1 MDTLKQTVGQFNDL
15 FKAMPVSQRLS
26 LILVTALVVSG
37 FGFLMYRG
45 AGTSGYTP
53 VSVGKTFSVEELIRA
68 EETLLSQG
76 KTDFKRRGQR
86 LLVPQDK
93 VEEYNAL
100 LLASGSLPQN
110 WAEEWEKQYADIGP
124 FANNKQM
131 EARKEIARAKLASQ
145 ILLSLPDVAYANVVW
160 DEEQKVRWP
169 QRPRSTATVSVR
181 PKPGREIS
189 TNLVHAIRISIA
201 GMKANLQAGDVT
213 VFDLGKQIAYQQSS
227 EDDPFNDKLLQRIN
241 QLKEMYRGEVK
252 TAVDYIDGVRV
263 AVNVDVEKVK
273 SAVRQIRTVQAKAT
287 PYYTTTES
295 NKQNSNQF
303 ATPKE
308 PGQNANGPMNLIA
321 QNTPTRTED
330 ATDTKETT
338 LMVPSYETIQEHIAG
353 ALPENVRV
361 SIVIPESYY
370 RVVAMQSGELTTES
384 TDEEIRTAA
393 EKYKPEVDK
402 AIKNRVARIIP
413 IPAGKNPDDVA
424 DDLIN
429 IGSYI
434 PSPVNDVVEA
444 VSWTQ
449 TVSYVVAQWGSAVA
463 LTLFGLWAFWA
474 LNKTVRSQAENS
486 LPDFDDDDDNSV
498 EPEEEEE
505 YFDDLTPEGDTK
517 RIDHLQHLVKND
529 PDMTAS
535 IISNWIQNAK

>member
-1 MDTLKQTVGQFNDL
+1 MDTLKQTAEQFGNL
-15 FKAMPVSQRLS
+15 FRAMPLSQRLS
-26 LILVTALVVSG
+26 LILVTAIVMGG
-37 FGFLMYRG
+37 FGFLMLRG
-45 AGTSGYTP
+45 SGSSGYAP
-53 VSVGKTFSVEELIRA
+53 ISVGKTFSVEELIRA

-93 VEEYNAL
+93 VEEYNAV

-160 DEEQKVRWP
+160 DEEQTARWP
-169 QRPRSTATVSVR
+169 QKPRSTATVSVR

-189 TNLVHAIRISIA
+189 ESLVHAIRISIA
-201 GMKANLQAGDVT
+201 GMKANLQARDVT

-241 QLKEMYRGEVK
+241 QLKEMYRREVK
-252 TAVDYIDGVRV
+252 TAVDYIEGVRV

-273 SAVRQIRTVQAKAT
+273 SAVRQTRTVQAKAT
-287 PYYTTTES
+287 PYYTSTQS
-295 NKQNSNQF
+295 KKKNSNQF
-303 ATPKE
+303 APPKE
-308 PGQNANGPMNLIA
+308 PGQNANGPMNLAA
-321 QNTPTRTED
+321 QNAPTSTQD
-330 ATDTKETT
+330 ATDTKETS
-338 LMVPSYETIQEHIAG
+338 LMVPSYETLQEQIAG

-361 SIVIPESYY
+361 SIVIPEAYY
-370 RVVAMQSGELTTES
+370 RTVAMQSGELTEDSTE
-384 TDEEIRTAA
+384 EEIRAA
-393 EKYKPEVDK
+393 ANKYKPDVEDDLK
-402 AIKNRVARIIP
+402 ARVAKIIP
-413 IPAGKNPDDVA
+413 IPTGKSPDDFI
-424 DDLIN
+424 D

-434 PSPVNDVVEA
+434 PSPVNDTVPPT
-444 VSWTQ
+444 SMIQ
-449 TVSYVVAQWGSAVA
+449 TVSYLIAQWGSAIA
-463 LTLFGLWAFWA
+463 LALFGLWAFWT
-474 LNKTVRSQAENS
+474 LNKTVRTQAEHS
-486 LPDFDDDDDNSV
+486 LPEFDDDDEDDS

-505 YFDDLTPEGDTK
+505 YFDDLVPDGDTK
-517 RIDHLQHLVKND
+517 RIDHLQHLAKND

>member
-1 MDTLKQTVGQFNDL
+1 MDTLKQTVGQFSEL

-26 LILVTALVVSG
+26 LILVTTVVMGG
-37 FGFLMYRG
+37 FGFLMLRG
-45 AGTSGYTP
+45 SGSSGYAP

-93 VEEYNAL
+93 VEEYNAV

-131 EARKEIARAKLASQ
+131 DARKEIARAKLASQ
-145 ILLSLPDVAYANVVW
+145 ILLSLPDIAYANVVW
-160 DEEQKVRWP
+160 DEEQKARWP
-169 QRPRSTATVSVR
+169 EKPRSTATVSVR

-189 TNLVHAIRISIA
+189 ASLVHSIRISIA
-201 GMKANLQAGDVT
+201 GMKANLQASDVT
-213 VFDLGKQIAYQQSS
+213 VFDLGKQIAYRQSS

-241 QLKEMYRGEVK
+241 QLKEMYRREVK
-252 TAVDYIDGVRV
+252 TAVDYIEGVRV

-273 SAVRQIRTVQAKAT
+273 SAVKQTRTVQAKAT
-287 PYYTTTES
+287 PYYTTTQS
-295 NKQNSNQF
+295 NKKNSNQF

-308 PGQNANGPMNLIA
+308 PGQNANGPMNLAA
-321 QNTPTRTED
+321 QNRPTSTED

-338 LMVPSYETIQEHIAG
+338 LMVPSYETLQEHIAG

-361 SIVIPESYY
+361 SVVVPESYY
-370 RVVAMQSGELTTES
+370 RVVAMQSGELTEES
-384 TDEEIRTAA
+384 TEEEIRAA
-393 EKYKPEVDK
+393 AKKYQPDVEDALRDRIAK
-402 AIKNRVARIIP
+402 IIP
-413 IPAGKNPDDVA
+413 IPTGKNPEDFID
-424 DDLIN
+424 

-434 PSPVNDVVEA
+434 PSPVEDVVA
-444 VSWTQ
+444 TTSMMQ
-449 TVSYVVAQWGSAVA
+449 TVSYLIAQWGSAVA
-463 LTLFGLWAFWA
+463 LALFGLWAFWT
-474 LNKTVRSQAENS
+474 LNKTVRTQAENS
-486 LPDFDDDDDNSV
+486 FPEFEDDEDDDE
-498 EPEEEEE
+498 EPEEDDDQ
-505 YFDDLTPEGDTK
+505 FDDLIPDGDTK
-517 RIDHLQHLVKND
+517 KIDHLQHLVKND

>member
-1 MDTLKQTVGQFNDL
+1 MKQTVGQFGDL

-26 LILVTALVVSG
+26 LVLVTVVVMGG
-37 FGFLMYRG
+37 FGFLMLRG
-45 AGTSGYTP
+45 AGSSGYAP
-53 VSVGKTFSVEELIRA
+53 ISVGKTFSVEELIRA

-93 VEEYNAL
+93 VEEYNAV

-131 EARKEIARAKLASQ
+131 DARKEIARAKLASQ

-160 DEEQKVRWP
+160 DEEQRARWP

-189 TNLVHAIRISIA
+189 TTLVHAIRISIA
-201 GMKANLQAGDVT
+201 GMKANLQSADVT
-213 VFDLGKQIAYQQSS
+213 VFDLGRQIAYQQSA

-241 QLKEMYRGEVK
+241 QLKEMYRREVK

-273 SAVRQIRTVQAKAT
+273 SAIRQTRTVQAKAT

-295 NKQNSNQF
+295 NKKNSNQF

-308 PGQNANGPMNLIA
+308 PGQNANGPMNLAA
-321 QNTPTRTED
+321 QNTPKSTAD

-338 LMVPSYETIQEHIAG
+338 LMVPSYETLQEHIAG

-361 SIVIPESYY
+361 SVVIPESYY
-370 RVVAMQSGELTTES
+370 RVVAMQSGELTAES
-384 TDEEIRTAA
+384 TEEEIRTAA
-393 EKYKPEVDK
+393 KKYQPDVEDALK
-402 AIKNRVARIIP
+402 ARIAKIIP
-413 IPAGKNPDDVA
+413 IPTGKSP
-424 DDLIN
+424 DDLID

-434 PSPVNDVVEA
+434 PSPVNDVVPTTP
-444 VSWTQ
+444 WTQ
-449 TVSYVVAQWGSAVA
+449 TVLYVMTQWGSAVA
-463 LTLFGLWAFWA
+463 LALFGLWAFWT

-486 LPDFDDDDDNSV
+486 LPEFDDDDDDDTQ
-498 EPEEEEE
+498 PEEEEDL
-505 YFDDLTPEGDTK
+505 FDDLTPEGDTK
-517 RIDHLQHLVKND
+517 RIDQFQHLVKND

-535 IISNWIQNAK
+535 IISNWIQSAK